1 MSLDILTKQINELKK
16 SKNAIIL
23 AHYYQDDSIQEISD
37 FIGDSLEL
45 ANKAR
50 ATDADMIFFCGVKF
64 MAEVAKIVNPTKR
77 VFIPDMNAGCSLE
90 ESCQPSDFKKFK
102 ELHPNHIVISYINCS
117 AEIKSL
123 SDIIVTSANAESII
137 NKIPTSQPIIF
148 APDKFL
154 GGYLCKKLNRK
165 MTLWNGSCVVHERF
179 SEKELVKLKMRHK
192 KAMVIAHPECTETL
206 LQHADHIGSTSSLIK
221 FVTSNKT
228 ITDEFI
234 VLTEP
239 GIFYQMK
246 KNAPNS
252 TFYSV
257 PGIESDGTSCRLCN
271 SCDFM
276 RLNTLEKLH
285 NVLSKETNE
294 IFLDAEIANKSRQAI
309 MNMFEMMDQ

>member
-154 GGYLCKKLNRK
+154 GGYLCKKLN
-165 MTLWNGSCVVHERF
+165 
-179 SEKELVKLKMRHK
+179 
-192 KAMVIAHPECTETL
+192 
-206 LQHADHIGSTSSLIK
+206 
-221 FVTSNKT
+221 
-228 ITDEFI
+228 
-234 VLTEP
+234 
-239 GIFYQMK
+239 
-246 KNAPNS
+246 
-252 TFYSV
+252 
-257 PGIESDGTSCRLCN
+257 
-271 SCDFM
+271 
-276 RLNTLEKLH
+276 
-285 NVLSKETNE
+285 NV
-294 IFLDAEIANKSRQAI
+294 
-309 MNMFEMMDQ
+309 